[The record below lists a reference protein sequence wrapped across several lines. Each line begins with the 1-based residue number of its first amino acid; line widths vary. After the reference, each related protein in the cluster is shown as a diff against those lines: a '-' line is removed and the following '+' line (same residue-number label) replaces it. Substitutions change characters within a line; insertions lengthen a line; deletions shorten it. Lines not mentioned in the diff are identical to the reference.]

1 VCEKEKIVATLVLS
15 FASKGRG
22 KMAGNRGWNS

>member
-1 VCEKEKIVATLVLS
+1 MGALLSVFVTTYIGGLAFMAVLS

-22 KMAGNRGWNS
+22 